1 MKLIIEKKA
10 VTAFYSWGE
19 PKRHSH
25 VKGAMF
31 MQKIAQDHGFV
42 NWQNLVDTISK
53 SHELPFTTTTDE
65 LKLFNKS

>member
-19 PKRHSH
+19 SKRISY
-25 VKGAMF
+25 VKGALF

-42 NWQNLVDTISK
+42 NWQDLVNTICK
-53 SHELPFTTTTDE
+53 SHELPFTTTTEE
-65 LKLFNKS
+65 LKLLNKI